1 MGAAGVWGYRER
13 QSQVGGTSKARAL
26 TTQGSHRGLET
37 EVDELPVTRMFWLLG
52 VPWEWVLGVE

>member
-1 MGAAGVWGYRER
+1 M
-13 QSQVGGTSKARAL
+13 GGTSKARAL